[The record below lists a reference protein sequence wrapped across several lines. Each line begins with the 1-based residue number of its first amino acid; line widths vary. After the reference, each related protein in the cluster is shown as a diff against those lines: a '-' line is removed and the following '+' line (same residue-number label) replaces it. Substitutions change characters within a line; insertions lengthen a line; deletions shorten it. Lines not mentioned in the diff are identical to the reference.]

1 MFVSYAV
8 AASAMIFA
16 AISAVVLIYV
26 ASHLD
31 PS

>member
-1 MFVSYAV
+1 MFASYLV
-8 AASAMIFA
+8 AASAMAFA
-16 AISAVVLIYV
+16 AISAAVLIYV